1 MHPRKAEFVLILI
14 AGITGVIAGF
24 AGIIGCGFMSVLVS
38 YFADLASGVDIY
50 TSMIDTLISYNR
62 IMVVIATLAL
72 IIGVALFVF
81 AFLIKNNAKVFGS
94 LTLTLGVVGFF
105 LTWCLWIVP
114 GILAIIAGIMCLAR
128 KPDF

>member
-24 AGIIGCGFMSVLVS
+24 AGIIGGGFISGLIS
-38 YFADLASGVDIY
+38 SFADLAPGVDTY
-50 TSMIDTLISYNR
+50 TSMTDTLISCTR
-62 IMVVIATLAL
+62 IMVVIAILAL
-72 IIGVALFVF
+72 IIGVVLFVF
-81 AFLIKNNAKVFGS
+81 AFLIKKNAKVFGS

-105 LTWCLWIVP
+105 LTGFLWIVP